1 MNTDYKIA
9 PRLRVLVAVKT
20 CQRPASRDEI
30 ARIACVRVRLVQKMV
45 GHHINRRDH
54 PESGK
59 SVWSLTTEG
68 WIKLITLGDEA
79 RLCEFCRS
87 LFLVPVFERGHNKK
101 RHCSSRCAREHR
113 RIREKA
119 STNVG

>member
-1 MNTDYKIA
+1 MNTDHKIS

-20 CQRPASRDEI
+20 CQRPASRAEI
-30 ARIACVRVRLVQKMV
+30 ARLACVGVRLVQKMV
-45 GHHINRRDH
+45 GHQINRRDH

-68 WIKLITLGDEA
+68 WIRLIMLGDES
-79 RLCEFCRS
+79 RFCEFCGS
-87 LFLVPVFERGHNKK
+87 LFLVPVFERGHNKR

-113 RIREKA
+113 RKRDKVSA
-119 STNVG
+119 NVC